1 MVSGLLSA
9 LLCRKP
15 CREGKRKS
23 QGVEAL
29 RDNPTGEGPG
39 GDRRQQAKRNWETG
53 TGHIQTKAQV
63 EKAATMEPRECDR
76 AGRIKSII

>member
-15 CREGKRKS
+15 CRERRRKAR
-23 QGVEAL
+23 GVEAL

-53 TGHIQTKAQV
+53 TGHIQTKAQM
-63 EKAATMEPRECDR
+63 EKAATMELRECDR